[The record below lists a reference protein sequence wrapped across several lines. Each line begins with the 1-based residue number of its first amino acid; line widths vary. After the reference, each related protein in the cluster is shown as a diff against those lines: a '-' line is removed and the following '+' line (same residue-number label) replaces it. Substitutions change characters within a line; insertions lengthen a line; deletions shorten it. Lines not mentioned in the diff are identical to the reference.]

1 VERSS
6 DAGRPARAGLPPLPP
21 NLDPRGRRRASGG
34 RHSGPI
40 AVRRRRRPGTLAA
53 MIISAVLSVSLV
65 VYIGYLWSQVHEVD
79 NKVTRLSIP
88 GIGGTDPQNP
98 TDKTKQ
104 RFDVDGTDQNLLIVG
119 NDDRS
124 DLTPA
129 ERKLLHTGH
138 DVSLST
144 DTMMLVH
151 VPADGSEATLISF
164 PRDSYVAIP
173 QHGMNRINAAYA
185 LGYSDASGNQNAKR
199 AAGAGLLVQTVEN
212 LTGLNIDHYVQ
223 VGLIGFYRIAKAI
236 GGVAINLCN
245 AVDDT
250 HAHNLADG
258 QDGGSGFK
266 MSAGK
271 HTLTPVQALEFV
283 RQRHNLTH
291 GDIDRTARQRYFLTA
306 AFRKVASA
314 GTLLNPGKL
323 GNLVKAVDKSLYVDS
338 GLKILQLAEQMANLS
353 ANNIRGKAIPFERF
367 WDTSPVGSV
376 EVVDPAKVKAFVNKM
391 IGSTDST
398 YNDATPAD
406 PSDVSVT
413 VINGG
418 AANGAATRASH
429 TLTGAGFHATVGTN
443 APAQST
449 SVIIY
454 PKGQEAEA
462 KAVAEYVPG
471 ATVQRG
477 AVSTVTLQLGS
488 DGVTA
493 KSQPAELP
501 SPSKSSSSSSKKK
514 SPNAI
519 DAHCIN

>member
-1 VERSS
+1 
-6 DAGRPARAGLPPLPP
+6 
-21 NLDPRGRRRASGG
+21 
-34 RHSGPI
+34 
-40 AVRRRRRPGTLAA
+40 
-53 MIISAVLSVSLV
+53 MIISAVLSAGLV
-65 VYIGYLWSQVHEVD
+65 VYIGFLWSQVHEVD
-79 NKVTRLSIP
+79 SKVTRLAIP
-88 GIGGTDPQNP
+88 GIGGTDPQDP
-98 TDKTKQ
+98 QDKAKQ

-124 DLTPA
+124 DMTTA

-173 QHGMNRINAAYA
+173 HYGMNRLNAAYA
-185 LGYSDASGNQNAKR
+185 LGYRNAGGDSNARR

-223 VGLIGFYRIAKAI
+223 VGLIGFYRIANAI
-236 GGVAINLCN
+236 GGVPINLCQP
-245 AVDDT
+245 VDDT
-250 HAHNLADG
+250 VAHNLAIG
-258 QDGGSGFK
+258 QNGGSGFK
-266 MSAGK
+266 MSAGE
-271 HTLTPVQALEFV
+271 HTLTAVQALEFV
-283 RQRHNLTH
+283 RQRHNLTN

-314 GTLLNPGKL
+314 GALLSPGKL

-353 ANNIRGKAIPFERF
+353 ANNIRGKSIPFERF
-367 WDTSPVGSV
+367 WNDSPVGSV
-376 EVVDPAKVKAFVNKM
+376 EVVDPAKVKAFVNQM
-391 IGSTDST
+391 IGSTDT
-398 YNDATPAD
+398 AFNDATPAA

-413 VINGG
+413 IINGG
-418 AANGAATRASH
+418 TATHAATRAAN
-429 TLTGAGFHATVGTN
+429 TLSAVGFQATVGAD

-454 PKGQEAEA
+454 PKGQEADA
-462 KAVAEYVPG
+462 KALAQYVPG

-493 KSQPAELP
+493 RSQP
-501 SPSKSSSSSSKKK
+501 SKPAAPVNSSTSSKQK